1 MVLILLTKSRAFE
14 GFLADAIDRLLHSEP
29 I

>member
-1 MVLILLTKSRAFE
+1 MVLILLTKFRAFE
-14 GFLADAIDRLLHSEP
+14 GFLADAIDRPLHSEP